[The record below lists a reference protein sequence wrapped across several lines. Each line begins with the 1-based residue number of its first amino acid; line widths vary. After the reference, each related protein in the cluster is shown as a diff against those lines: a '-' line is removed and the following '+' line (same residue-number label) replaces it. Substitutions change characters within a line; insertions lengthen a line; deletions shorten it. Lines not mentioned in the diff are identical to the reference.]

1 MTQRSIRTPRR
12 SRDQQPAV
20 RRRTRLGVSVA
31 VGKQTFNWRWVSLG
45 LVVAILTSLVVIFT
59 NHAFYVTRAEIGG
72 LRYVPAEEVFA
83 QSGVAAYHVLW
94 IDPPVVA
101 RRVKAS
107 PSLKSAQVIVQWP
120 ARVVILVE
128 EREPAIVWEQ
138 GGTQYWVDADG
149 YLMLKRTDLPE
160 LVQVVNEGEGIPF
173 RCPGTA
179 CPEEGAV
186 AIDPAVVVATQ
197 QLKALRSNIEM
208 LYYDPTHGL
217 SYPDG
222 RGWRGYF
229 GVGDDMEFRLVV
241 YERLVDDLM
250 DRGIQPRYIDVSNPD
265 APFYQ
270 AIR

>member
-12 SRDQQPAV
+12 TRDQQPAV
-20 RRRTRLGVSVA
+20 RRRTRLGVSVPI
-31 VGKQTFNWRWVSLG
+31 GKPTFNWRWVSLG
-45 LVVAILTSLVVIFT
+45 LVVAILTTLVVIFT
-59 NHAFYVTRAEIGG
+59 NRAFYVTRVEIGG

-101 RRVKAS
+101 KRVNAS
-107 PSLKSAQVIVQWP
+107 PSLESAEVIVQWP

-138 GGTQYWVDADG
+138 GGTRYWVDAEG
-149 YLMLKRTDLPE
+149 HLMLLRQELPE
-160 LVQVVNEGEGIPF
+160 LVPVVNEGEGIPF
-173 RCPGTA
+173 RCPGPA
-179 CPEEGAV
+179 CPEDGSV
-186 AIDPAVVVATQ
+186 AIDPEVVIATQ
-197 QLKALRSNIEM
+197 QLKTLRNNIEM

-217 SYPDG
+217 SYQDG

-229 GVGDDMEFRLVV
+229 GVGDDMEFRLAV
-241 YERLVDDLM
+241 YETLVDDLVT
-250 DRGIQPRYIDVSNPD
+250 RGIQPRYIDVSNPD